1 MMCFSS
7 QRVGRYM
14 VGITVQVQS
23 GLGLPYGFGAEA
35 GLPLPLR
42 AAWNALVGPLAG
54 FIPTLSPLF
63 DEVPVQKI
71 KDLMAHA
78 EAVSG
83 QSAPDL
89 LRWYAVDPG
98 PIDPQFVA
106 AAISALPFVT
116 QAAVQGPAEVTLTP
130 HLNPQFPAQR
140 YLLDAPEG
148 IDAKHAWSL
157 LGGQG
162 VGVLII
168 DVEHGWW
175 PDHED
180 LADVRVEVLGGIPD
194 RLDRHG
200 TSVFGILAATDN
212 TKGIIGIAPAANLA
226 LSPLRRAPGPGIVN
240 PEKNLL
246 NAIFRAMMRQ
256 TREPDRPMVLLIEVG
271 GEIES
276 GKKNALPPSI
286 ELCVPDLIQMAVQE
300 GITVIEAAGN
310 GNVDLD
316 AYTRNGVKPFQ
327 RGARDTGSIMV
338 AATGAGMSLTKTT
351 FSSFGSRVDCFAWGE
366 GVRTCEF
373 DVIPS
378 TYGDFSGTSAA
389 TAIVAGAAALIQSVA
404 MIRTG
409 SRLSPKRMRELM
421 ADRSLN
427 TLPAPGQPPIGVM
440 PNLRNILATIPVG
453 P

>member
-1 MMCFSS
+1 
-7 QRVGRYM
+7 M

-300 GITVIEAAGN
+300 GITVIEAAANAIESTQQELAESHHRFDDTEYRFRGLLALFAVRCPQTSSH
-310 GNVDLD
+310 GLD
-316 AYTRNGVKPFQ
+316 RCRVFRRRQRRGKSLAPGGVMRLPPGRCITSIHQSCQSRPLRASREASRQRTAPTCPAHRAATNRSKPGRSTAPLADRPRSSSMISTLVKP
-327 RGARDTGSIMV
+327 RR
-338 AATGAGMSLTKTT
+338 
-351 FSSFGSRVDCFAWGE
+351 
-366 GVRTCEF
+366 
-373 DVIPS
+373 
-378 TYGDFSGTSAA
+378 
-389 TAIVAGAAALIQSVA
+389 
-404 MIRTG
+404 
-409 SRLSPKRMRELM
+409 
-421 ADRSLN
+421 
-427 TLPAPGQPPIGVM
+427 
-440 PNLRNILATIPVG
+440 LATSTNSYWRR
-453 P
+453 